1 MLLLILACT
10 LTHGARPLGE
20 GVVAVDVSAGGP
32 ITELFGGN
40 IPLPLSGVGVGYG
53 VSDRLDVHANVNT
66 TAAALFGLAAGQ
78 VGTTWVALPQAE
90 RRPRVALDGTVVMA
104 GGDIAEEGAEG
115 GFRALLQPT
124 VLAAWDMGK
133 SDQHTV
139 YAGVGGLVEP
149 YPTPGG
155 YGWMTAGGRLAL
167 GNPRW
172 GLTTEAKWLAPFAS
186 NVPMSPVYTGVAGA
200 GALSVQIGV
209 DARFGGGAR

>member
-53 VSDRLDVHANVNT
+53 VNDRLDVHANVNT

-78 VGTTWVALPQAE
+78 VGTTWVALPQE
-90 RRPRVALDGTVVMA
+90 GGRPRVALDGTVVMA

-124 VLAAWDMGK
+124 VLAAWDLGK
-133 SDQHTV
+133 ADQHTV
-139 YAGVGGLVEP
+139 YAGVGGLVEAL
-149 YPTPGG
+149 PTPGG
-155 YGWMTAGGRLAL
+155 YGWMTAGSRLAL

-186 NVPMSPVYTGVAGA
+186 NVPMAPVYTGVAGA
-200 GALSVQIGV
+200 GAVSVQLGV